1 MAPLE
6 EKETDSDSTGLSE
19 IASIASSRPNLWTS
33 LSVKND
39 IDWNC
44 DDPEEIQY
52 LTFWSSFRSSM
63 ISKIRT
69 CIDKPTIPLKAVAL
83 FLLLTSSLL
92 IILHRA
98 ARTQERLE
106 ITETRKLAGDVASWF
121 SGELE
126 KAIMPLFTLSQFVQH
141 LSIFEELGRKI
152 GPRGRPMSAPPLLTR
167 NITHRNITG
176 VVSEEATNEF
186 EAIAAKIKKDSILGS
201 TLLNLQLAPHA
212 VVSMIHPLINRDEND
227 ASVILDNRGAIGH
240 DLLNDPNRAK
250 IARETVP
257 APGVVIAGP
266 LALIQSNGTG
276 VEDALIARLA
286 IHMANNSLIVDEVD
300 YECWGFVVIIIDW
313 GKLKKKSGLYTKFER
328 EGLEFNMVR
337 LFVDVAPFTFR

>member
-1 MAPLE
+1 
-6 EKETDSDSTGLSE
+6 
-19 IASIASSRPNLWTS
+19 
-33 LSVKND
+33 
-39 IDWNC
+39 
-44 DDPEEIQY
+44 
-52 LTFWSSFRSSM
+52 
-63 ISKIRT
+63 
-69 CIDKPTIPLKAVAL
+69 
-83 FLLLTSSLL
+83 
-92 IILHRA
+92 
-98 ARTQERLE
+98 
-106 ITETRKLAGDVASWF
+106 
-121 SGELE
+121 
-126 KAIMPLFTLSQFVQH
+126 
-141 LSIFEELGRKI
+141 
-152 GPRGRPMSAPPLLTR
+152 MSAPPLLTR

-227 ASVILDNRGAIGH
+227 ASLILDNSGAIGH
-240 DLLNDPNRAK
+240 DLLNDPNQE
-250 IARETVP
+250 IVRETVP
-257 APGVVIAGP
+257 ASGFVIDGP
-266 LALIQSNGTG
+266 LALVQSNGTG

-300 YECWGFVVIIIDW
+300 YECWGFAVIIIDW